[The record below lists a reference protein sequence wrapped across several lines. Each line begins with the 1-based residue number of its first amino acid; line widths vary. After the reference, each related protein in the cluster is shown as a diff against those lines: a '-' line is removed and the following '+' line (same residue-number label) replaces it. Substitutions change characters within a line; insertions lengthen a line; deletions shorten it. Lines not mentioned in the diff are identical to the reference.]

1 MPNLLFLCTG
11 NYYRSRFAE
20 ILFNH
25 EATARGVDW
34 RAFSRGL
41 ALDANNLGPLSI
53 HTRARLEEMGIPFEA
68 YLRLPEDAA
77 RNDFD
82 AADHIVAVKEAE
94 HRPMMRKRFRDV
106 MDRVEYWGVHDLD
119 CAGPK
124 EALEHL
130 EQEVR
135 SLLERLIARRG

>member
-25 EATARGVDW
+25 EAVARGHAW

-41 ALDANNLGPLSI
+41 ALDMNNVGPMSV
-53 HTRARLEEMGIPFEA
+53 HTRARLEEMGIPFDA

-77 RNDFD
+77 RHDFD
-82 AADHIVAVKEAE
+82 SADHIVAVKEAE
-94 HRPMMRKRFRDV
+94 HRPLMRRRFNDV

-119 CAGPK
+119 CSGPR

-135 SLLERLIARRG
+135 ALLERLT

>member
-25 EATARGVDW
+25 EATARGADW

-41 ALDANNLGPLSI
+41 ALDMNNIGPLSI
-53 HTRARLEEMGIPFEA
+53 HTRARLEDMGIPYDA
-68 YLRLPEDAA
+68 YLRLPQDAA

-94 HRPMMRKRFRDV
+94 HRPMMRRRFRDV

-135 SLLERLIARRG
+135 ALLERLTRQIG